1 MHRSVVAARV
11 TAAEWHTGGGDE
23 GDGGEG
29 DGGGGDGAG
38 DGGEGDGGSGTP
50 AAAVCRCLATRQAH
64 LWRRTAP

>member
-1 MHRSVVAARV
+1 M

-50 AAAVCRCLATRQAH
+50 AAAFCRCLARPTCGDCTLLPRPAIGH
-64 LWRRTAP
+64 GGC